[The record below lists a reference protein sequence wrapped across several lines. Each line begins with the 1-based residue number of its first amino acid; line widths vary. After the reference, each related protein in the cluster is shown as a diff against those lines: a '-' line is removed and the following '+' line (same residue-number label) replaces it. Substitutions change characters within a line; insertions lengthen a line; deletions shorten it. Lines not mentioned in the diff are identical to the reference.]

1 MDREEIKKSILK
13 ILEEDFDIEN
23 PGEDKNLRE
32 EYDFDSIDAIDMLV
46 AVEAFLASPLTVQEK
61 KKAVNIRTLNHICD
75 YVEELIKARN

>member
-23 PGEDKNLRE
+23 PGEDENLRE

-46 AVEAFLASPLTVQEK
+46 AVEEFLDSPLAMEEK

-75 YVEELIKARN
+75 YVEELIKARS